1 MLSPVPWCAS
11 SYGAWLP
18 AAVPASATWGCDC
31 NPRAPQHCVSIVGW
45 SKWVGGEVW
54 PFFEVAPFWG
64 DELGKMGKILYFK
77 DDSWMGF
84 FCLIDDLGAAQ
95 RMKACCGLPYL
106 VFSEST
112 DVSGFHAPWFFHLLS
127 TPPDTKLSSGAPPPK
142 KVRSIK
148 EWMTFLSLQEPDSD
162 SGALVYDVAPYQE
175 PLQQGWRLAFWWRSA
190 DPKIQL
196 GLSFWYS
203 QSRLKKLSLKTL
215 SWSFQFVGR
224 WWWSLKIFFDDGG
237 RWLWLS
243 SPSTGWGHSA
253 GDWRRAVGWGWL
265 HTFQRGRTHRVSW
278 TVVVALPTTQGGR
291 RLNS

>member
-142 KVRSIK
+142 KARSIK

-162 SGALVYDVAPYQE
+162 SGALVYDVAPLSAAAAAGVKVGILVAIGWSENPVGVEFLVFTKQIEETE
-175 PLQQGWRLAFWWRSA
+175 PENPFMEFSICWTMVVELEDFLWWWWTMALTVESQHRLGTFCWRL
-190 DPKIQL
+190 
-196 GLSFWYS
+196 
-203 QSRLKKLSLKTL
+203 TTC
-215 SWSFQFVGR
+215 
-224 WWWSLKIFFDDGG
+224 
-237 RWLWLS
+237 RWLRMAPYLS
-243 SPSTGWGHSA
+243 ERQNASGVLDSRCRPSHHS
-253 GDWRRAVGWGWL
+253 RRQK
-265 HTFQRGRTHRVSW
+265 T
-278 TVVVALPTTQGGR
+278 
-291 RLNS
+291 